1 MSDVYCSRRVVIF
14 YSMLASGEFDHYSL
28 HTGCAVGANATKW
41 AANFWMW
48 NTPQQGRFPSLI
60 GGQSALGRLAA
71 ELREPEL
78 VVAGLGGD
86 RSRRERT
93 LSSRVR

>member
-1 MSDVYCSRRVVIF
+1 MIGKPLQSSF
-14 YSMLASGEFDHYSL
+14 PYSL
-28 HTGCAVGANATKW
+28 VVDVKKTKGYDHCGGNATKW